1 MNGLL
6 KQQLIK
12 LREGSYKNWRPLNT
26 SLNIL
31 NNRTIR
37 ESETPLMRKT
47 IPNLQIHKIDFYPE
61 TTEYWEIN
69 PGALALF
76 QATPE
81 TTGLDLYSLSEQ
93 RLTKRM
99 TCAISTGIGIEMP
112 PRHFGLIT
120 ECSY

>member
-1 MNGLL
+1 MSGLL

-12 LREGSYKNWRPLNT
+12 LREGSYKNWRTLKT

-99 TCAISTGIGIEMP
+99 TCAISNCFIPFI
-112 PRHFGLIT
+112 
-120 ECSY
+120 

>member
-12 LREGSYKNWRPLNT
+12 LREGSYKNWRTLNT

-61 TTEYWEIN
+61 TTEYWEIS

-93 RLTKRM
+93 RVTKRM
-99 TCAISTGIGIEMP
+99 TCAISTGTGIKMP
-112 PRHFGLIT
+112 PRHFGLIK